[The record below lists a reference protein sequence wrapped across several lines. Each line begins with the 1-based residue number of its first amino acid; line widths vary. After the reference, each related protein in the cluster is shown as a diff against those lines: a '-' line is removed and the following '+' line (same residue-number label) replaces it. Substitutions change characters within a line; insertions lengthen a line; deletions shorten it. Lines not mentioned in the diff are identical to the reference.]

1 MWTIPRLL
9 HAVSLIQWGLCFKFR
24 ARSSYQLQ
32 PFSNQP
38 LLPIP
43 PISSKQKC
51 PPPKRVLGILH
62 SMVFACRCSSTPG
75 IVSSVLAPPT
85 WVQLCNL
92 LPAQDTPGYAG
103 SIDWR
108 SPQACDRDLLDLGD
122 NSCASLVPPSSLPF
136 CNHKLLPCTFAWF
149 SSWAEGGTTLHW
161 SPGLGLPTDH
171 LLGLFQP
178 CSGMLPSG
186 RAGTST
192 PPFQF
197 WNLKWVQLLLFLSSQ
212 AIPGTA
218 ADGRLFTSSQ
228 IRCLC

>member
-1 MWTIPRLL
+1 MASSKQIQIWVQISAAPWDGTK
-9 HAVSLIQWGLCFKFR
+9 VLIWGDRETTCETLGCELSHGCWLCFKFR

-75 IVSSVLAPPT
+75 IVSSVLAPLT

-122 NSCASLVPPSSLPF
+122 NSCASVVPPSSLPF

-149 SSWAEGGTTLHW
+149 SSWAEGGTTLH
-161 SPGLGLPTDH
+161 
-171 LLGLFQP
+171 
-178 CSGMLPSG
+178 
-186 RAGTST
+186 
-192 PPFQF
+192 
-197 WNLKWVQLLLFLSSQ
+197 
-212 AIPGTA
+212 
-218 ADGRLFTSSQ
+218 
-228 IRCLC
+228 